1 MSSDWRLARSLEV
14 LRDEIEAKYPETTV
28 WTIGDRN
35 HQNGYSDHNPSECC
49 DVVCA
54 VDVLGDHGLSL
65 PSFVLHLV
73 THPHP
78 NMRYVI
84 FNRKI
89 YERSNGFEARDYH
102 GSNPHA
108 THVHVSVGNGPDGRG
123 TRDYDNTTGWG
134 ISDLG
139 KPSNPSKPSK
149 PSNDWTKEAI
159 MSMPTLREGAKGTD
173 VKRMQGLL
181 TANGYSTT
189 IDGAFGPKTERQVKA
204 FQAKHAKPSDGIVG
218 KLTWTALL
226 GA

>member
-1 MSSDWRLARSLEV
+1 MSSDWRLAKSLVV
-14 LRDEIEAKYPETTV
+14 LRDEIEARYPGTTV
-28 WTIGDRN
+28 WTIGDQE
-35 HQNGYSDHNPSECC
+35 HQRGYSDHNPSECC

-54 VDVLGDHGLSL
+54 ADILGDRGLDL
-65 PSFVLHLV
+65 PAFVSYLV
-73 THPHP
+73 VHPHP

-102 GSNPHA
+102 GSNPHDH
-108 THVHVSVGNGPDGRG
+108 HVHVSVGNGPDGRG
-123 TRDYDNTTGWG
+123 TRDYDSTTGWG
-134 ISDLG
+134 IADLG

-149 PSNDWTKEAI
+149 PSSDWTREAI
-159 MSMPTLREGAKGTD
+159 MSMPTLKRGAKGTD
-173 VKRMQGLL
+173 TKRLQGLL
-181 TANGYSTT
+181 TANGYGTA
-189 IDGAFGPKTERQVKA
+189 IDGAFGPNTERQVKA